1 MLQVFFIDTSGA
13 LCSRS
18 AGHAVDVEGAYLLP
32 SILAEINP
40 NPEERLVLRHRRPVS
55 HPFPNAYAHPLP
67 KFSYSQQT
75 GEITVHFTCDP
86 TYPPPD
92 ARAASNAWKSKTY
105 LLTSIPMR
113 RPRTLIDDASEFLAS
128 TILTPISWGRA
139 APQATPEQ
147 VFNGDIDLNE
157 DDVVEEERGEEGEV
171 DDSPEAG
178 RKVRVIGVVDRDRV
192 LNEKARN
199 RRRWVVTPLRTGNAK
214 TTGSS

>member
-1 MLQVFFIDTSGA
+1 M
-13 LCSRS
+13 
-18 AGHAVDVEGAYLLP
+18 
-32 SILAEINP
+32 
-40 NPEERLVLRHRRPVS
+40 
-55 HPFPNAYAHPLP
+55 
-67 KFSYSQQT
+67 
-75 GEITVHFTCDP
+75 
-86 TYPPPD
+86 
-92 ARAASNAWKSKTY
+92 
-105 LLTSIPMR
+105 
-113 RPRTLIDDASEFLAS
+113 IDDASEFLAS

>member
-1 MLQVFFIDTSGA
+1 MID
-13 LCSRS
+13 
-18 AGHAVDVEGAYLLP
+18 
-32 SILAEINP
+32 N
-40 NPEERLVLRHRRPVS
+40 
-55 HPFPNAYAHPLP
+55 
-67 KFSYSQQT
+67 
-75 GEITVHFTCDP
+75 
-86 TYPPPD
+86 
-92 ARAASNAWKSKTY
+92 
-105 LLTSIPMR
+105 
-113 RPRTLIDDASEFLAS
+113 ASEFLAS

-199 RRRWVVTPLRTGNAK
+199 RRRWVVTPLRTVNAK